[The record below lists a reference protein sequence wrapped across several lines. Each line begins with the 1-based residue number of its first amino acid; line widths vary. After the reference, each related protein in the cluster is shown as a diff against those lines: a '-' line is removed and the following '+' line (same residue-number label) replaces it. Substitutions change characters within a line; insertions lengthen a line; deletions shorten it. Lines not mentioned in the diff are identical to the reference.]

1 MNILG
6 QFFPPYFSLHYLG
19 AMMTPIGETLEMAA
33 GGIFIAILAGLMA
46 GTWAGA
52 GLPGGRI
59 IYRLLAAFR
68 SIPDLTMAIFCVV
81 MVGIGPAAGTLALAI
96 FYSAAMGK
104 IFADLFLA
112 APKEPVDALRA
123 TGAARLSVAMFG
135 LLPLRSKDVLSY
147 GFYEFESALRAS
159 VIVGA
164 VGGGGIGT
172 ELVGTL
178 NALDY
183 RRTTTLILLL
193 IVLVALVDQAAGLLK
208 RRPLAVMVLLPI
220 GAAAF
225 WMNRPA
231 MLAMSH
237 AFGTF
242 ARMLPPELPS
252 DAIGQLP
259 RLFGETLEIA
269 LGGTL
274 IGMTAAVP
282 LGLLAARNLAP
293 AWISLPVRRFLEALR
308 AIPEVVW
315 GLVLVTTIG
324 IGPKAGVLAL
334 AFHATGALGRLY
346 AESFENIPAA
356 PVRALEATGAPRVAV
371 AAMGFLPLAL
381 GPLAVHTLFRFEWN
395 VRAATIVGVI
405 GAGGIGQALYNAQ
418 QLFFYRQMMAY
429 VLLTW
434 MLVTIVDLASGTL
447 RRRMKVME
455 VFA

>member
-1 MNILG
+1 MSILS
-6 QFFPPYFSLHYLG
+6 QFLPPYVSLHYLS
-19 AMMTPIGETLEMAA
+19 AMTTPVAETIEMAA
-33 GGIFIAILAGLMA
+33 GGIFVAVVVGLIA

-52 GLPGGRI
+52 GLPGGRWV
-59 IYRLLAAFR
+59 YRLLAAVR

-81 MVGIGPAAGTLALAI
+81 VVGIGPAAGTLALAI

-104 IFADLFLA
+104 IFADLFRA
-112 APKEPVDALRA
+112 AAKEPVDALRA
-123 TGAARLSVAMFG
+123 TGAGRFSVAMFG
-135 LLPLRSKDVLSY
+135 LLPLRSKDALSY

-183 RRTTTLILLL
+183 RRTSTLILLL
-193 IVLVALVDQAAGLLK
+193 IVLVALVDQAAALLK
-208 RRPLAVMVLLPI
+208 RRPMSVAVLLPLA
-220 GAAAF
+220 GFAF

-231 MLAMSH
+231 MLALSH
-237 AFGTF
+237 AFTTF
-242 ARMLPPELPS
+242 GRMLPPELPE
-252 DAIGQLP
+252 DAIAQLP

-269 LGGTL
+269 LGGTC
-274 IGMTAAVP
+274 IGVIAAVP
-282 LGLLAARNLAP
+282 LGLLASRNLTP
-293 AWISLPVRRFLEALR
+293 VWIALPVRRFLEALR

-356 PVRALEATGAPRVAV
+356 PVRALEATGAPRAAV
-371 AAMGFLPLAL
+371 AGMGFLPLAL
-381 GPLAVHTLFRFEWN
+381 APLSVHTLFRLEWN

-418 QLFFYRQMMAY
+418 QLFFYREMMAY
-429 VLLTW
+429 ILLTW
-434 MLVTIVDLASGTL
+434 VMVTMVDFVSG
-447 RRRMKVME
+447 RCGG
-455 VFA
+455 A